1 MKSYMEDFLIDLI
14 NKVVEKLLESHSI
27 VVFTGAGIS
36 AESGIPT
43 FRDKDGLWQKLKP
56 EELANFNAFLRN
68 PDLVT
73 EWYSHRRKI
82 MHDVKPNS
90 GHYAIAELEKYFERF
105 AVITQNID
113 NLHRRA
119 GSKNVF
125 ELHGNIERNY
135 CIKCKKFYDLGD
147 NYPDKAIYCDCG
159 GLIRPDVVW
168 FGEMLPEDEYE
179 GAVKA
184 AKTCDICFSVGTS
197 AVVFPAAYIPIYA
210 KQSGAFLVEINPNR
224 TDISYMADVVLQG
237 KAGEILPAIVNE
249 FNKRKNILN

>member
-1 MKSYMEDFLIDLI
+1 MNNQEELYLIDLI
-14 NKVVEKLLESHSI
+14 QKVVDKLLEAKSV
-27 VVFTGAGIS
+27 VVFTGAGVS
-36 AESGIPT
+36 AESGVPT

-56 EELANFNAFLRN
+56 EELANFNAFLQN

-82 MHDVKPNS
+82 MHDVQPNPA
-90 GHYAIAELEKYFERF
+90 HYAIAEMEKYFERF
-105 AVITQNID
+105 AVVTQNID

-119 GSKNVF
+119 GSKNVL

-135 CIKCKKFYDLGD
+135 CIKCKKYYNLGD
-147 NYPDKAIYCDCG
+147 HYPNKAIYCECG

-179 GAVKA
+179 AAVNS

-210 KQSGAFLVEINPNR
+210 KQNGAFLVEINPNQ
-224 TDISYMADVVLQG
+224 TDLSKMADVVIHG
-237 KAGEILPAIVNE
+237 KAGEVLPKIVDE
-249 FNKRKNILN
+249 LKRKKD

>member
-1 MKSYMEDFLIDLI
+1 MNNQASLKSNIDRLI
-14 NKVVEKLLESHSI
+14 NKLLTAKFV
-27 VVFTGAGIS
+27 VVFTGAGVS

-82 MHDVKPNS
+82 ITQVQPNP
-90 GHYAIAELEKYFERF
+90 GHYAIAEMENLFEQF

-113 NLHRRA
+113 NLHRLA
-119 GSKNVF
+119 GSKRIY

-135 CIKCKKFYDLGD
+135 CIKCKKYYDLKD
-147 NYPDKAIYCDCG
+147 IFPTQAIHCECG

-168 FGEMLPEDEYE
+168 FGELLPEDQYQESI
-179 GAVKA
+179 ACA
-184 AKTCDICFSVGTS
+184 SSCDVLFSVGTS
-197 AVVFPAAYIPIYA
+197 SVVYPAAYIPIYA
-210 KQSGAFLVEINPNR
+210 KRSGAFLVEVNTNF
-224 TDISYMADVVLQG
+224 TEISDLADMTLIG
-237 KAGEILPAIVNE
+237 KSGEILPEIVKE
-249 FNKRKNILN
+249 FKKRKNLI